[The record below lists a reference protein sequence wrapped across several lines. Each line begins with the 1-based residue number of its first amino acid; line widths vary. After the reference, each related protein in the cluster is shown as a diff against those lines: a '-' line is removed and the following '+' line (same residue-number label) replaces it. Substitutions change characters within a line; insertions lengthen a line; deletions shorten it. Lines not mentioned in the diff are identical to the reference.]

1 MKKFFICFLVCFV
14 AVLALNFSV
23 YAVSGDG
30 TGENPFLIGSDG
42 DILVI
47 KSFPDKHYKLI
58 SDVNLN
64 TSLGD
69 FSGVLDGNGYKITS
83 ESKANIIFASNSG
96 TVKNL
101 TANCRLAK
109 TNTES
114 GVVENCVFNNTSGV
128 VGTNNG
134 IIENSVFNNTYCISG
149 TNNGVIKNSK
159 CVIDELKFS
168 YKSSSGGGITP
179 IAIYGI
185 VRKNCASGIIVGCSF
200 VCNKLNVAIESSYIT
215 LTFGGFAYEN
225 AGKISECYS
234 NFNME
239 YSFYNKTYDKKF
251 SGIAINTDENAVIE
265 NCYVI
270 ANVETS
276 TSEYTNFGGITLD
289 LGNVKNCYSVING
302 SVNAGDYYGVGG
314 KNIEN
319 SYYMSTS
326 LSQDSTYGVSA
337 SETAM
342 KMRALYANWDF
353 ENVWGID
360 SSINDGFPYLRR
372 FYDGSDLPNVSD
384 YTINSMTITDEN
396 NAPLDTIPENS
407 DCYAEVSVTKNTERN
422 EKDYIIIAM
431 YDENGNLADVS
442 YMRAFFIKDQTAT
455 FGKSFNTKGIKKIK
469 SFIWSEN
476 LSLTPLS
483 NYCVKQ

>member
-1 MKKFFICFLVCFV
+1 MNIKRGTEMKKFFICFLVCFV

-23 YAVSGDG
+23 YAISGDG
-30 TGENPFLIGSDG
+30 TGENPFLIGIDG

-83 ESKANIIFASNSG
+83 ESKTNIIFASNSG

-101 TANCRLAK
+101 TANCRLAE
-109 TNTES
+109 TSTES
-114 GVVENCVFNNTSGV
+114 GIVENCVFNNTYC
-128 VGTNNG
+128 
-134 IIENSVFNNTYCISG
+134 IIE
-149 TNNGVIKNSK
+149 TNDGLIKNSK
-159 CVIDELKFS
+159 CINNELNLEYID
-168 YKSSSGGGITP
+168 SGYINK
-179 IAIYGI
+179 AIVDYGFAG
-185 VRKNCASGIIVGCSF
+185 KNSASGEIIGCGF
-200 VCNKLNVAIESSYIT
+200 VCDKMNINVTSRGATY
-215 LTFGGFAYEN
+215 TFGVIACEN

-234 NFNME
+234 KFDME
-239 YSFYNKTYDKKF
+239 YRFGDSTYGRQF
-251 SGIAINTDENAVIE
+251 CGIAINTDDNAVIE
-265 NCYVI
+265 NCFVI
-270 ANVETS
+270 GNVNSIYES
-276 TSEYTNFGGITLD
+276 RYTRFGGIALSS
-289 LGNVKNCYSVING
+289 GNVKNCYSAITGNLF
-302 SVNAGDYYGVGG
+302 AGDYYGVGG

-319 SYYMSTS
+319 SYYMSAS

-342 KMRALYANWDF
+342 KMRALYTNWNF

-384 YTINSMTITDEN
+384 YTINSLTITDEN

-407 DCYAEVSVTKNTERN
+407 DCYAEVSVTKNTDRN

-431 YDENGNLADVS
+431 YDESGNLADVS
-442 YMRAFFIKDQTAT
+442 YMRAFFIKDQAAT

-483 NYCVKQ
+483 NYCVK